1 MHLLKVGRGDP
12 FSPASVSLKYSTMYE
27 TKYYNA
33 HGDCDDCDD
42 ADANYVVVRVMTNIC
57 YRWTN
62 RMDGGD
68 TLFTDKTTS
77 SNNRSNNT
85 ARRYQVR

>member
-33 HGDCDDCDD
+33 HDDSDD
-42 ADANYVVVRVMTNIC
+42 ADANYVVVRVMTKIC

-62 RMDGGD
+62 RMDGGAHFSQTKRLPVIIDQIIPQED
-68 TLFTDKTTS
+68 T
-77 SNNRSNNT
+77 R
-85 ARRYQVR
+85 